1 MLGIVCVEWLLMVS
15 FPFLAGVTV
24 DVFASLIPGA
34 RECAAFCKNSLVLV
48 CLNMKIRKEWDG
60 VGNEDSSGVE

>member
-1 MLGIVCVEWLLMVS
+1 MSMLGIVCVEWLLMVS

-34 RECAAFCKNSLVLV
+34 RECAAFCKNSLVFGML
-48 CLNMKIRKEWDG
+48 EY
-60 VGNEDSSGVE
+60 EDT

>member
-1 MLGIVCVEWLLMVS
+1 MSMLGIVRVEWLLMVS

-34 RECAAFCKNSLVLV
+34 REYTAFCK
-48 CLNMKIRKEWDG
+48 EA
-60 VGNEDSSGVE
+60 